1 MLSKL
6 TELFR
11 REKTATTEDAV
22 IDAPV
27 AAAALML
34 EVTWADHTIDDQEI
48 ATSTELLQQLFE
60 LPAATARQL
69 VEDAQERLQDSTG
82 VQHYTRFLNETL
94 SEPEKFAV
102 VTALWRVALASDG
115 LDRFE
120 EHTIRRVADLLY
132 LSHNRF
138 IEAKLIAKA
147 N

>member
-11 REKTATTEDAV
+11 RQKTATTEDAV

-34 EVTWADHTIDDQEI
+34 EVTWADHTIHDQEI

-69 VEDAQERLQDSTG
+69 VEDAQERL
-82 VQHYTRFLNETL
+82 
-94 SEPEKFAV
+94 
-102 VTALWRVALASDG
+102 
-115 LDRFE
+115 
-120 EHTIRRVADLLY
+120 
-132 LSHNRF
+132 
-138 IEAKLIAKA
+138 
-147 N
+147 

>member
-11 REKTATTEDAV
+11 RQKTATTEDAV

>member
-11 REKTATTEDAV
+11 RQKTATTEDAV

-82 VQHYTRFLNETL
+82 VQHYAFLNETL

-115 LDRFE
+115 LIVLKSTLFVE
-120 EHTIRRVADLLY
+120 
-132 LSHNRF
+132 
-138 IEAKLIAKA
+138 
-147 N
+147 

>member
-6 TELFR
+6 AELFR
-11 REKTATTEDAV
+11 RQKTATTEDAV

-82 VQHYTRFLNETL
+82 VQHYTHFLNETL

>member
-11 REKTATTEDAV
+11 RDADETNEDARV
-22 IDAPV
+22 DAPV

-34 EVTWADHTIDDQEI
+34 EVTWADHTIDDKEI
-48 ATSTELLQQLFE
+48 ATSTELLQQLFK
-60 LPAATARQL
+60 LPATTARQL
-69 VEDAQERLQDSTG
+69 VDDAAERLETSTG
-82 VQHYTRFLNETL
+82 VQHYTRFLNENL

-102 VTALWRVALASDG
+102 VTALWRIALASDG

-138 IEAKLIAKA
+138 IEAKLTAKA
-147 N
+147 Q

>member
-6 TELFR
+6 AELFR
-11 REKTATTEDAV
+11 RQKTATTEDAV

>member
-11 REKTATTEDAV
+11 RQKTATTEDAV

-147 N
+147 K